1 MTTALVVPLLIAAL
15 VVSAA
20 VLCCYLSRK
29 KITLVGVLT
38 GGENSRFA
46 NACLCCC
53 SKKVSKRQDQDV
65 NPTYGDYEYEDGSL
79 RKNTM
84 EVIDQNEDYG
94 QAVVRID

>member
-1 MTTALVVPLLIAAL
+1 MKIAGL
-15 VVSAA
+15 PTPVFVE
-20 VLCCYLSRK
+20 K
-29 KITLVGVLT
+29 M
-38 GGENSRFA
+38 
-46 NACLCCC
+46 
-53 SKKVSKRQDQDV
+53 SKRQDQDA